1 MTHLPFRL
9 RALRRQHG
17 LSLEQ
22 LAQRTGL
29 TKSYLSKLER
39 AVSAPSISTV
49 VKLAQAYGMG
59 VSQLIG
65 EGELDQDESV
75 CVVRRH
81 DRMPL
86 PSVAGHSTYRYESM
100 AGRRRFRLM
109 DPFII
114 YPPHDHQQPAP
125 TFPHGGE
132 EFLFVIQGQVQVTI
146 AEHSMTLEV
155 GDSVYF
161 DSELPHSV
169 LSLGDSQAQVL
180 AVTCSDAGPTAG
192 RRSTAQTQAEP
203 TQMSQ

>member
-49 VKLAQAYGMG
+49 IKLAQAYGMG

-65 EGELDQDESV
+65 EADVDQDESV
-75 CVVRRH
+75 CIVRR
-81 DRMPL
+81 DERLPL
-86 PSVAGHSTYRYESM
+86 PSHRGQDGGRYEAM

-109 DPFII
+109 NPFII
-114 YPPHDHQQPAP
+114 YPPHEKQAQP
-125 TFPHGGE
+125 TIFPHAGE
-132 EFLFVIQGQVQVTI
+132 EFVFVVSGQIQVTI
-146 AEHSMTLEV
+146 AEHSFTLEA

-169 LSLGDSQAQVL
+169 LSLGKEQAQVL
-180 AVTCSDAGPTAG
+180 AVTCSE
-192 RRSTAQTQAEP
+192 RSGLARETGQSGVMQP
-203 TQMSQ
+203 Q

>member
-1 MTHLPFRL
+1 MTNLPFRL
-9 RALRRQHG
+9 RALRRQHS

-65 EGELDQDESV
+65 EADLDQDESV
-75 CVVRRH
+75 CIVRRA
-81 DRMPL
+81 DRLPL
-86 PSVAGHSTYRYESM
+86 PGHRGQDGYRYEAM

-109 DPFII
+109 NPFII
-114 YPPHDHQQPAP
+114 YPPHEKQEQAS
-125 TFPHGGE
+125 TFPHSGE
-132 EFLFVIQGQVQVTI
+132 EFVFVVAGRIQVTI
-146 AEHSMTLEV
+146 AEHSFTLEE

-169 LSLGDSQAQVL
+169 LSLGPEQAQVL
-180 AVTCSDAGPTAG
+180 AVTCSEAGAIGGPATG
-192 RRSTAQTQAEP
+192 GDDQAQLAP
-203 TQMSQ
+203 